1 MSTICIG
8 PLVHEP
14 LTRSGIGH
22 VRVIG
27 DDLDPGGLG
36 LFGHGHERVG
46 VIGRDD
52 DGIRLLRHQV
62 IDYADLFVGIRD
74 ARSRVEKVDGHALPL
89 QLGHRFFGALLGRG
103 EIGRASEFGDHEDHA
118 LPHRSP
124 RQCCVSDTL
133 TMPEQP
139 TIVA

>member
-1 MSTICIG
+1 MSLGVDIPVTTILPVSPASSTASATLGRATTVGATIASSWPRNLLVRSWVTLRTRIGTHDGEACARPGLFGHHVDERCPRQCEG

-52 DGIRLLRHQV
+52 DGIRLL
-62 IDYADLFVGIRD
+62 
-74 ARSRVEKVDGHALPL
+74 
-89 QLGHRFFGALLGRG
+89 
-103 EIGRASEFGDHEDHA
+103 
-118 LPHRSP
+118 
-124 RQCCVSDTL
+124 
-133 TMPEQP
+133 
-139 TIVA
+139 